1 MLQANI
7 RKNATNLGDSF
18 WSAYRVVRCQ
28 LPIVSLIL
36 LSFIS
41 LALIYLLITPPKYTA
56 TGEMEINTRRLQVL
70 QRESVLSDLPID
82 SSTAQTQVEVLKS
95 EKISL
100 AVINNLHLNEDPEF
114 VKPPIG
120 RLIGFFF
127 GQGEATTEA
136 EKEEYALTYFEEHR
150 TINRQGLTYVILVGF
165 TSLDPKKSAQIV
177 NTIMNAYVK
186 DQIAS
191 KYEAAHL
198 ARDWLAE
205 RLKGLRT
212 QASAAERA
220 VAEFKEK
227 NNIVDTG
234 GVGLG
239 SRLLEQQQISEIN
252 SQLIVTNVATAEA
265 KARLERIRKLMS
277 EDITDAT
284 VADTLKNEVIIKMR
298 EQYLVL
304 AQRER
309 DLSHKYGD
317 NHMVPADLRSQMQEV
332 RASIADEMRKIAG
345 SYKSDYEIAL
355 ARENSLRKS
364 LEKVVGESHV
374 SNQAQVQLREL
385 QSSADSTRSLY
396 DNFLQRYMEAVE
408 QKDSIPL
415 SDTRLMS
422 PAKTPLKSS
431 SPKHVI
437 ILAVATAVGS
447 VFSFAVAYL
456 REASSRVLRT
466 MSQVEDILHVNCLAM
481 VPRCTLVPK
490 SQDFLSHVVDAPFS
504 RYAEAI
510 KSIKVAADLGGQLK
524 SYKVIGVTSTLP
536 NEGKST
542 IASNL
547 AYLIADAGRS
557 VILVDADLRS
567 PFLTQRLAPNC
578 SGLLEVI
585 IGHYS
590 IDSAIVELP
599 SSKLRF
605 LAAGATSKLRHTN
618 EVLASALMKELIDTL
633 RAKYDYVIID
643 LSPVAPIVD
652 VRTTAHLID
661 TYVYVVEWGTTKV
674 EVIERGFA
682 VAQGVYERLLGVALN
697 KVDLEAQN
705 RYENSYGNFYHYKHY
720 SKYGSAD

>member
-1 MLQANI
+1 
-7 RKNATNLGDSF
+7 
-18 WSAYRVVRCQ
+18 
-28 LPIVSLIL
+28 
-36 LSFIS
+36 
-41 LALIYLLITPPKYTA
+41 
-56 TGEMEINTRRLQVL
+56 MEINTRRLQVL

-100 AVINNLHLNEDPEF
+100 AVIYKLHLNEDPEF

-165 TSLDPKKSAQIV
+165 TSLDPEKSAQIV

-205 RLKGLRT
+205 RLTGLRA
-212 QASAAERA
+212 QASATERA

-239 SRLLEQQQISEIN
+239 NAQGRLLAQQQISEIN
-252 SQLIVTNVATAEA
+252 SQLIFTNVATAEA
-265 KARLERIRKLMS
+265 KARLERIRELMS
-277 EDITDAT
+277 GDITDAS
-284 VADTLKNEVIIKMR
+284 VADSLKTEVIIKMR
-298 EQYLVL
+298 EQYLAL
-304 AQRER
+304 AQREK
-309 DLSHKYGD
+309 DLSQKYGS
-317 NHMVPADLRSQMQEV
+317 NHLVPVDLRSQMQEV

-364 LEKVVGESHV
+364 LEKAVGESHA

-431 SPKHVI
+431 SPNYVI

-447 VFSFAVAYL
+447 VVSFAVAYL
-456 REASSRVLRT
+456 REASSRILRT
-466 MSQVEDILHVNCLAM
+466 TSQVEDILHVNCLAM
-481 VPRCTLVPK
+481 VPRLKITPMRPDYVALKEGESTLAPK

-510 KSIKVAADLGGQLK
+510 KSIKVAADLK
-524 SYKVIGVTSTLP
+524 SYKVIGVTSTLS

-547 AYLIADAGRS
+547 Y
-557 VILVDADLRS
+557 
-567 PFLTQRLAPNC
+567 AP
-578 SGLLEVI
+578 E
-585 IGHYS
+585 
-590 IDSAIVELP
+590 
-599 SSKLRF
+599 
-605 LAAGATSKLRHTN
+605 
-618 EVLASALMKELIDTL
+618 
-633 RAKYDYVIID
+633 
-643 LSPVAPIVD
+643 
-652 VRTTAHLID
+652 
-661 TYVYVVEWGTTKV
+661 
-674 EVIERGFA
+674 
-682 VAQGVYERLLGVALN
+682 Q
-697 KVDLEAQN
+697 
-705 RYENSYGNFYHYKHY
+705 
-720 SKYGSAD
+720 